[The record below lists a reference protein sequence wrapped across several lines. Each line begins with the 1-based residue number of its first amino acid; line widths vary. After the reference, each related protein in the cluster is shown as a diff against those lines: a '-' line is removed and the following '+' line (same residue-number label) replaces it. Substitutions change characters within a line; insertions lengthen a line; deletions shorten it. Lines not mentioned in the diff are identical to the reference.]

1 MPKSHVLRT
10 SFPFNSSKFRK
21 ELLQWYDVNRRALP
35 WRAPKG
41 QSSNPYR
48 VWLSEIMLQQTTV
61 PAVIPY
67 FLKFI
72 AKWPKVED
80 LAAANQEDVMAAWAG
95 LGYYARA
102 RNLVKCA
109 RSVAEERKGEFP
121 SDSKELLSLAGIGP
135 YTAAAI
141 ASIAFQI
148 PCVVVD
154 GNIERI
160 AARIFARKEPLP
172 AGKKD
177 LHIAAARF
185 FDGLESGQSASD
197 FPQALMDLGAAICT
211 PQSPKCGFCPVSSFC
226 EALKE
231 GIAES
236 LPARQVKLSKPS
248 RQGKVFWIESEDGKI
263 LVERREDDRMLGGM
277 MGLPTSSWD
286 KNIKTTET
294 ETGVYCE
301 DGLYL
306 MGVAVHSFT
315 HFNLRLEIWGGRVSS
330 NQIPLRN
337 NQYFLGFNE
346 VGLLEMPSLFRK
358 VVRMVTEG
366 LNLR

>member
-21 ELLQWYDVNRRALP
+21 ELLQWYDVNRRVLP
-35 WRAPKG
+35 WRAGKG
-41 QSSNPYR
+41 QYSDPYH

-80 LAAANQEDVMAAWAG
+80 LAAANQEEVMAAWAG

-109 RSVAEERKGEFP
+109 HLVAEERGGEFP
-121 SDSKELLSLAGIGP
+121 SDTKELLSLPGIGP

-141 ASIAFQI
+141 ASIAFQT

-160 AARIFARKEPLP
+160 AARIFAKKEPLP

-185 FDGLESGQSASD
+185 FEGLESGQPASD

-226 EALKE
+226 KALKE

-236 LPARQVKLSKPS
+236 LPARQAKLSKPN

-263 LVERREDDRMLGGM
+263 LVERRDDDRMLGGM

-286 KNIKTTET
+286 KDIRTAET
-294 ETGVYCE
+294 EIGVHC
-301 DGLYL
+301 GGRLSL
-306 MGVAVHSFT
+306 MGVVAHSFT
-315 HFNLRLEIWGGRVSS
+315 HFNLRLEVWRGQVCSS
-330 NQIPLRN
+330 HIPLRN
-337 NQYFLGFNE
+337 NQYFLGSNE
-346 VGLLEMPSLFRK
+346 VKTLEMPSLFRK
-358 VVRMVTEG
+358 VVCLLAEG
-366 LNLR
+366 PDSR

>member
-10 SFPFNSSKFRK
+10 QFPFNSSKFRK
-21 ELLQWYDVNRRALP
+21 ELLQWYDVNRRVLP
-35 WRAPKG
+35 WRAGKG
-41 QSSNPYR
+41 QSPDPYH

-72 AKWPKVED
+72 DKWPKVED
-80 LAAANQEDVMAAWAG
+80 LAAANQEDVMGAWAG

-109 RSVAEERKGEFP
+109 HLVAEERNGEFP
-121 SDSKELLSLAGIGP
+121 SDSKELLSLPGIGP

-141 ASIAFQI
+141 ASIAFQT

-154 GNIERI
+154 GNIERV
-160 AARIFARKEPLP
+160 AARVFSRKELLP
-172 AGKKD
+172 VGKKA
-177 LHIAAARF
+177 LHLAAAQF
-185 FDGLESGQSASD
+185 FDGLESGQAASD

-226 EALKE
+226 KALKE

-236 LPARQVKLSKPS
+236 LPARQSKLSKPS
-248 RQGKVFWIESEDGKI
+248 RTGKVFWIESEDGKI
-263 LVERREDDRMLGGM
+263 LVERRDEDRMLGGM

-286 KNIKTTET
+286 KNIKAPET
-294 ETGVYCE
+294 EIGVYCNGE
-301 DGLYL
+301 LSL
-306 MGVAVHSFT
+306 MGFVVHSFT
-315 HFNLRLEIWGGRVSS
+315 HFNLRLEIWKCRVSS
-330 NQIPLRN
+330 SQIPLRN
-337 NQYFLGFNE
+337 NQSFLDFNE
-346 VGLLEMPSLFRK
+346 MSLLGMPSLFRK
-358 VVRMVTEG
+358 VVRMLTEG
-366 LNLR
+366 PNSR